1 MIYLAIITIGLIL
14 GLEFMGI
21 RYRFPDQYEI
31 YMDAVVEMLVDIK
44 NKLSPYVI
52 NIGYNLLYGFS
63 FCQIQMNKGIK
74 LITPYVKDIKKY
86 LKDNGFIEEVNLII
100 MDIIGKNGKVVNSLI
115 SRHDDKMRCQLN
127 ILEPYFEEENHMG
140 ILINDKNEKTGFV
153 NKIFHEKIA
162 STADYKLSK
171 ITFMMVE
178 LEHNGNKYTIELK
191 NNTSNY
197 YIVNNS
203 LNQNFF
209 KYYLNTILNVPINE
223 ANFDYTIT
231 IIDHNVN
238 FITLLP
244 HQHIVFNENDYTIFP
259 ILETTETNDTTESGE
274 TNDTCVPE
282 STDTQLSNCINNDE
296 QFSIDSDKS
305 DDFVKLEPDI

>member
-31 YMDAVVEMLVDIK
+31 YMDAVVETLVDIK
-44 NKLSPYVI
+44 NTLTPI
-52 NIGYNLLYGFS
+52 MIDIGYKLLYTFS
-63 FCQIQMNKGIK
+63 VCQIQFNKIVK
-74 LITPYVKDIKKY
+74 LITSYVKDFKQY
-86 LKDNGFIEEVNLII
+86 LKDKGLIEEIKIQSIEII
-100 MDIIGKNGKVVNSLI
+100 SKNGDVEHKLLI
-115 SRHDDKMRCQLN
+115 SDKTP
-127 ILEPYFEEENHMG
+127 LEMFAYMFEPDKHMG
-140 ILINDKNEKTGFV
+140 VLLSDKDFESGCINRVYREKLHD
-153 NKIFHEKIA
+153 IR
-162 STADYKLSK
+162 DYKLSN
-171 ITFMMVE
+171 INFMMIE
-178 LEHNGNKYTIELK
+178 LEHDNDKHPIVLK
-191 NNTSNY
+191 DDTYNY

-209 KYYLNTILNVPINE
+209 KYYLKNVLNSPINE
-223 ANFDYTIT
+223 DKFDYTVT

-244 HQHIVFNENDYTIFP
+244 HQHIIFNEHDYTIFP

-282 STDTQLSNCINNDE
+282 STDTQLSNYINNDE
-296 QFSIDSDKS
+296 QSISDSDKS
-305 DDFVKLEPDI
+305 DDFVKLDADN

>member
-31 YMDAVVEMLVDIK
+31 YMDTVVETLVDIK
-44 NKLSPYVI
+44 NTLTPI
-52 NIGYNLLYGFS
+52 MIDIGYKLLYTFS
-63 FCQIQMNKGIK
+63 VCQIQFNKIVK
-74 LITPYVKDIKKY
+74 LITSYVKDFKQY
-86 LKDNGFIEEVNLII
+86 LKDKGLIEEIKKQSIEII
-100 MDIIGKNGKVVNSLI
+100 YKNGDVEHKLLI
-115 SRHDDKMRCQLN
+115 SDKTP
-127 ILEPYFEEENHMG
+127 LETFAYMFEPDKHMG
-140 ILINDKNEKTGFV
+140 VLLSDKDFESGCINRVYREKLHD
-153 NKIFHEKIA
+153 IR
-162 STADYKLSK
+162 DYKLSN
-171 ITFMMVE
+171 INFMMIE
-178 LEHNGNKYTIELK
+178 LEHDNDKHPIVLK
-191 NNTSNY
+191 DDTYNY

-209 KYYLNTILNVPINE
+209 KYYLKNVLNSPINE
-223 ANFDYTIT
+223 DKFDYTVT

-244 HQHIVFNENDYTIFP
+244 HQHIVFNEHDYTIFP

-296 QFSIDSDKS
+296 QFSIDYDKS